1 MERVAKQVRQLDRQ
15 EGRATMSFYLTLPSH
30 KSTAYPDNTAN
41 SFQVQLPRQIKL
53 DDEESGQWQVALSA
67 ISLPDA
73 TPQVSKMVKFENTS
87 LFVVG
92 WMSEG
97 VGVPIGNNT
106 KDRKKF
112 FKVDAFNRAAPKN
125 GVDLCKT
132 IISFC
137 NNARV
142 FADMTDVYRK
152 NRTFVR
158 NNLLLYPDLKMEGD
172 DLLLDYSKVD
182 PKAVSTFLHFDEG
195 FAAAMKWIEYAADG
209 SARLGPNIQVIANK
223 TTDLDKDSALLKDVT
238 RGVSKD
244 GVYWTV
250 WHGWFMPSKH
260 VSWRFVNVQQAY
272 REMTNYNSRSLFVYC
287 NVGESQVVG
296 NKITDVLREV
306 PYETRGSGHQ
316 YIEPRHLEYK
326 TVRTNVLD
334 IIEVQVAETDGKL
347 TEFEEGTTTVTLHF
361 KKTT

>member
-1 MERVAKQVRQLDRQ
+1 MERLAKQVRQLDRQ

-41 SFQVQLPRQIKL
+41 SFQVQLPRQIPL
-53 DDEESGQWQVALSA
+53 DVEESEQWQVALSA
-67 ISLPDA
+67 ISLPDV
-73 TPQVSKMVKFENTS
+73 TPQVSKMVKFTNTS

-112 FKVDAFNRAAPKN
+112 FKVDAFNKAAPKN

-142 FADMTDVYRK
+142 FVDRQNIYYKSREFM
-152 NRTFVR
+152 R
-158 NNLLLYPDLKMEGD
+158 NGKLLYPDLKMDGE
-172 DLLLDYSKVD
+172 DLLLDYGNSHAQAKY
-182 PKAVSTFLHFDEG
+182 LYIRFDEG
-195 FAAAMKWIEYAADG
+195 FAAAMKWLEYAADG
-209 SARLGPNIQVIANK
+209 SPRLGPNIQAITNK
-223 TTDLDKDSALLKDVT
+223 TTDLNIDTSIFRDVMDPNT
-238 RGVSKD
+238 AD
-244 GVYWTV
+244 YVYWAV
-250 WHGWFMPSKH
+250 NNGWLLLSRH
-260 VSWRFVNVQQAY
+260 VSWRFINVQQAY

-306 PYETRGSGHQ
+306 PYETRGAGHQ

-347 TEFEEGTTTVTLHF
+347 TQFEEGTTTVTLHF
-361 KKTT
+361 KKTA

>member
-1 MERVAKQVRQLDRQ
+1 
-15 EGRATMSFYLTLPSH
+15 MSFYVTLPSH

-41 SFQVQLPRQIKL
+41 SFQVQLPRQIPL
-53 DDEESGQWQVALSA
+53 DVEESEQWQVALSA

-73 TPQVSKMVKFENTS
+73 TPQVSKMVKFQNTS

-92 WMSEG
+92 WMSEE
-97 VGVPIGNNT
+97 VGQPIGNNT
-106 KDRKKF
+106 KHRKKF
-112 FKVDAFNRAAPKN
+112 FKVDAFNRAAPKQ

-142 FADMTDVYRK
+142 FADMTDSYRK
-152 NRTFVR
+152 SRTFTR

-182 PKAVSTFLHFDEG
+182 PKGDAIFLHFDEG
-195 FAAAMKWIEYAADG
+195 FAAAMKWIEYASDG
-209 SARLGPNIQVIANK
+209 SVRLGPNIQVLLK
-223 TTDLDKDSALLKDVT
+223 ETTDLDKNSAIQRDVQ
-238 RGVSKD
+238 RGSTSTA
-244 GVYWTV
+244 VYWTV
-250 WHGWFMPSKH
+250 KAGWFMPSMYA
-260 VSWRFVNVQQAY
+260 SWRFVNIQQAY

-306 PYETRGSGHQ
+306 PFETRGAGHQ

-347 TEFEEGTTTVTLHF
+347 TNFDEGTTTVTLHF
-361 KKTT
+361 KKTA